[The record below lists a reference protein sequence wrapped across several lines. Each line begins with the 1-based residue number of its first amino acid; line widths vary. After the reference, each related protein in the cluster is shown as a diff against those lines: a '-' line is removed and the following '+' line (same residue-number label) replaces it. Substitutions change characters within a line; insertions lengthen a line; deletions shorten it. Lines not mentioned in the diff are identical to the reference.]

1 MDQGVFLSN
10 IVHSFEKTDAARRDR
25 EARERAAEQAQ
36 MEAMVRSQREAT
48 LRARVAAEEEALVDA
63 LESKKRESTRRELHH
78 RQVAESSAELRAL
91 KEKLRAAAYER
102 KLAARRAELAA
113 ASNDEHLDAETRA
126 FREAQLAEFDAARAE
141 EQEDE
146 WRRRRDAA
154 RRDAF
159 IFSGDE
165 NLGSDALEITE
176 ALWSKWR
183 EEEAYAMVETYGK
196 EEVLTA
202 LTTLAARKDDATGA
216 FRSEEVDRVSAA
228 LRDLLSSEDE
238 ARALELVEH
247 AKEQARAR
255 RAAAEAAAREEA
267 EALAKAEFEA
277 KERKRLAFE
286 KEERARRYGDE
297 YDADLQL
304 ERLRHDRISSEWTGG
319 VEATPPVATRSEKM
333 AAHVTGLSPLETESI
348 GDEDGARGDD
358 GSNGATSDVGEEPDS
373 VFPSLFSGYPAS
385 PATIG
390 RSPRRFVVDGEP
402 RYAVEDRSF
411 EKPMFLPLKNAPADW

>member
-1 MDQGVFLSN
+1 
-10 IVHSFEKTDAARRDR
+10 
-25 EARERAAEQAQ
+25 
-36 MEAMVRSQREAT
+36 
-48 LRARVAAEEEALVDA
+48 
-63 LESKKRESTRRELHH
+63 
-78 RQVAESSAELRAL
+78 
-91 KEKLRAAAYER
+91 
-102 KLAARRAELAA
+102 
-113 ASNDEHLDAETRA
+113 
-126 FREAQLAEFDAARAE
+126 
-141 EQEDE
+141 
-146 WRRRRDAA
+146 
-154 RRDAF
+154 
-159 IFSGDE
+159 
-165 NLGSDALEITE
+165 
-176 ALWSKWR
+176 
-183 EEEAYAMVETYGK
+183 
-196 EEVLTA
+196 
-202 LTTLAARKDDATGA
+202 
-216 FRSEEVDRVSAA
+216 
-228 LRDLLSSEDE
+228 LLSSEDE

-255 RAAAEAAAREEA
+255 RAAAEAAAREQA